1 MTADGAT
8 TGGAQLVR
16 ISRTL
21 PAPPERVWAA
31 LTDAEQLR
39 QWFWPSSFDTTVS
52 ADVRIGGRYRIAST
66 TPEMAVGGEYLE
78 VAAPERLVLSW
89 QWDGEETSS
98 TVRIDLLGD
107 ERGSGLVLTHE
118 GLASDAVPE
127 HQQGWSDCLDRLPG
141 HLGHLG

>member
-1 MTADGAT
+1 VT
-8 TGGAQLVR
+8 TDAAPSGGSQLVR

-31 LTDAEQLR
+31 LTEAEQL
-39 QWFWPSSFDTTVS
+39 QAWFWPSSFEPTAS
-52 ADVRIGGRYRIAST
+52 ADARVGGRYRIASKT
-66 TPEMAVGGEYLE
+66 REMAVGGEYLE
-78 VAAPERLVLSW
+78 VAAPQRLVLSW

-118 GLASDAVPE
+118 GLPPDAVPH

-141 HLGHLG
+141 HLG

>member
-1 MTADGAT
+1 MTDGAPD
-8 TGGAQLVR
+8 GASQLVQ

-39 QWFWPSSFDTTVS
+39 AWFWPSSFDTTVT
-52 ADVRIGGRYRIAST
+52 ADARVGGRYRIAST
-66 TPEMAVGGEYLE
+66 NPEMAVSGEYLE
-78 VAAPERLVLSW
+78 VAQPQRLVTTW
-89 QWDGEETSS
+89 QWDGEEASS
-98 TVRIDLLGD
+98 TVRIDLLGN

-118 GLASDAVPE
+118 GLAPDAVAE

-141 HLGHLG
+141 HLA